1 MARMKEIDQPR
12 YARWVS
18 VSHSIDALEPG
29 LAVFIQGLGKIDAQL
44 VFQDM
49 SFKALTAEKRDT
61 FEEATKLT
69 DRFTMS
75 QLWVLGAYEVVRTL
89 SQRTKEKPKVI
100 TKKLASR
107 ILSAKKT
114 FERLRIPLAKFE
126 PAKRHTKTDFAVARP
141 ALHREQG
148 ISWRVAQKAF
158 VPRRRLSDSL
168 YTLLSAI
175 QEHQERKA
183 RHLTS
188 RSKPTR

>member
-1 MARMKEIDQPR
+1 MKEIDQPR

-18 VSHSIDALEPG
+18 VSHSVDALEPG

-49 SFKALTAEKRDT
+49 SFKALPAEKRGT
-61 FEEATKLT
+61 IQEATKLT
-69 DRFTMS
+69 DRLTMS

-89 SQRTKEKPKVI
+89 SQRSKEKPKAI

-107 ILSAKKT
+107 ILTAKKA

-126 PAKRHTKTDFAVARP
+126 PANRYKKTDFSVARP
-141 ALHREQG
+141 ALHKEQG

-168 YTLLSAI
+168 FTLLSAI
-175 QEHQERKA
+175 QEHQERKT

-188 RSKPTR
+188 RLRPTR